1 MPDAPQAGTA
11 LAVGGTV
18 AVGGTLALVGTVAV
32 AFSGGRDSLALLHV
46 SCRAARVL
54 GLQVVALHVHHGLLS
69 EADDWLRSVRRLCR
83 RWQRRGWPVRLRWA
97 RLQGSPAPGDSTE
110 AWARRG
116 RHAALDRL
124 AKEEGAT
131 LLLLAQHRRDQA
143 ETFLLQALRG
153 GGPAGLSA
161 MPVQAERAGLTWA
174 RPWLDQP
181 RAAIEHYV
189 QRFRLQAV
197 DDPSNADPAFARNRL
212 RLQVWPALTEAFG
225 GAEAA
230 LAAAAC
236 RAQEAAAALA
246 ELAALDLAPLVDAQG
261 RLQVDGWRQLSAARQ
276 ANALRAWWSVQVGR
290 GAPQAL
296 VGRLLA
302 EVPLRGAARWPAGDG
317 FDCRLYR
324 GWLQVVGPV
333 AETRPVA
340 EMEPAAG
347 MMPVSGCRAAVALA
361 AFAATA
367 LHSAFVVSAPSVQP
381 AWPAM
386 PASPALPSSPANS
399 TMLDC
404 SHPGR
409 WLLPGWPGCIEVS
422 VVDPASA
429 QLGLSP
435 SALSCVQTR
444 ARAGGEQFQRS
455 PRSLPRSLKKQFQA
469 AGVPEH
475 QRAVPLLWSADGQLL
490 FVPGLGPDARHW
502 APAGQPALALRWCAD
517 AGLPAPAKPAL

>member
-1 MPDAPQAGTA
+1 MPDAPQAGLA
-11 LAVGGTV
+11 VAVGGTA

-32 AFSGGRDSLALLHV
+32 AFSGGRDSLALLHA

-69 EADDWLRSVRRLCR
+69 EADDWLRSARRLCR

-181 RAAIEHYV
+181 RAAIQHYV
-189 QRFRLQAV
+189 QRFRLQSV

-212 RLQVWPALTEAFG
+212 RLQVWPALTAAFG

-246 ELAALDLAPLVDAQG
+246 ELAALDLTPLVDEQG

-276 ANALRAWWSVQVGR
+276 ANALRAWWSAQAGR

-296 VGRLLA
+296 VVRMLA
-302 EVPLRGAARWPAGDG
+302 EVPLRGAARWPAGGG

-333 AETRPVA
+333 AGMVPT
-340 EMEPAAG
+340 AG
-347 MMPVSGCRAAVALA
+347 MVL
-361 AFAATA
+361 
-367 LHSAFVVSAPSVQP
+367 
-381 AWPAM
+381 
-386 PASPALPSSPANS
+386 NS
-399 TMLDC
+399 TALDC
-404 SHPGR
+404 STPGQ
-409 WLLPGWPGCIEVS
+409 WPLPGWRGCIEVS
-422 VVDPASA
+422 VVDTASP
-429 QLGLSP
+429 QPGLSP
-435 SALSCVQTR
+435 SALRWVLAC
-444 ARAGGEQFQRS
+444 ARAGSEQFQTS

-517 AGLPAPAKPAL
+517 AGLSAPGKPAG

>member
-1 MPDAPQAGTA
+1 MLDAPQAGS
-11 LAVGGTV
+11 AVAV
-18 AVGGTLALVGTVAV
+18 AVGGTVAV
-32 AFSGGRDSLALLHV
+32 AFSGGRDSLALLHA

-69 EADDWLRSVRRLCR
+69 EADDWLRSARRLCR

-97 RLQGSPAPGDSTE
+97 RLDGSPAPGDSTE
-110 AWARRG
+110 AWARLG

-161 MPVQAERAGLTWA
+161 MPVQAERAGLVWA

-181 RAAIEHYV
+181 RAAIELYV
-189 QRFRLQAV
+189 QRFRLLAV

-212 RLQVWPALTEAFG
+212 RLQVWPALTAAFG

-246 ELAALDLAPLVDAQG
+246 ELAALDLAPVVDAQG

-276 ANALRAWWSVQVGR
+276 ANALRAWWSVQAGR

-302 EVPLRGAARWPAGDG
+302 EVPLRGAARWPAGGG
-317 FDCRLYR
+317 FECRLYR

-333 AETRPVA
+333 VGMGPVA
-340 EMEPAAG
+340 RRGA
-347 MMPVSGCRAAVALA
+347 ALA
-361 AFAATA
+361 
-367 LHSAFVVSAPSVQP
+367 
-381 AWPAM
+381 
-386 PASPALPSSPANS
+386 PASPSSPADS
-399 TMLDC
+399 TVLDC
-404 SHPGR
+404 SHPGH
-409 WLLPGWPGCIEVS
+409 WPLPGWPGCIEVS

-429 QLGLSP
+429 QPGLSP
-435 SALSCVQTR
+435 SVLSWVRPR
-444 ARAGGEQFQRS
+444 ARTGGEQFQTS

-517 AGLPAPAKPAL
+517 AGLSAPVKPAV

>member
-1 MPDAPQAGTA
+1 MSDAPQAGSA
-11 LAVGGTV
+11 MTV
-18 AVGGTLALVGTVAV
+18 AVFGTVAV
-32 AFSGGRDSLALLHV
+32 AFSGGRDSLALLHA

-69 EADDWLRSVRRLCR
+69 EADDWLCSARRLCR
-83 RWQRRGWPVRLRWA
+83 RWQRQGWPVRLRWA
-97 RLQGSPAPGDSTE
+97 RLDGSPAPGDSIE

-181 RAAIEHYV
+181 RAAIENYV

-197 DDPSNADPAFARNRL
+197 DDPSNADPTFARNRL
-212 RLQVWPALTEAFG
+212 RLQMWPALTAAFG

-276 ANALRAWWSVQVGR
+276 VNALRAWWSVQTGR

-296 VGRLLA
+296 VRRLLA
-302 EVPLRGAARWPAGDG
+302 EVPLRGAARWPAGGG
-317 FDCRLYR
+317 FDCLLYR

-333 AETRPVA
+333 AE
-340 EMEPAAG
+340 
-347 MMPVSGCRAAVALA
+347 MMPVAGSEAALALA
-361 AFAATA
+361 ASAATA
-367 LHSAFVVSAPSVQP
+367 LHAAFAASAASAPTVQP
-381 AWPAM
+381 AWPAL
-386 PASPALPSSPANS
+386 PASPALPSSPADS
-399 TMLDC
+399 TMLDF
-404 SHPGR
+404 SNPGR
-409 WLLPGWPGCIEVS
+409 WPLPGWPGCIEVS

-429 QLGLSP
+429 RLGLSP
-435 SALSCVQTR
+435 SALSCVQPR
-444 ARAGGEQFQRS
+444 ARTGGEQFQAS

-517 AGLPAPAKPAL
+517 TGLSAPVKPAL